1 MPLCKPTRT
10 RSHAVSHQESR
21 LEGWLSHEIKRHR
34 KWRRRWSFL
43 YFGTAALTIISGAA
57 TTVAAGLLEP
67 ESAKRYTL
75 WLAAL
80 TTVLASL
87 EKVLRFREKW
97 DLHRG
102 IQVALE
108 MTDLRRSA
116 GLLKDEE
123 AIDRLERIARSYD
136 AKLAQLSSPVPDGGG
151 DEDEE
156 KA

>member
-1 MPLCKPTRT
+1 
-10 RSHAVSHQESR
+10 VSDQESR
-21 LEGWLSHEIKRHR
+21 LDGWLGQEIDRHR
-34 KWRRRWSFL
+34 KWRWRWSLL

-123 AIDRLERIARSYD
+123 AIERLERIARNYD
-136 AKLAQLSSPVPDGGG
+136 AKLSQLSSPVPDAEGASGPETPEG
-151 DEDEE
+151 P
-156 KA
+156 

>member
-1 MPLCKPTRT
+1 VSERT
-10 RSHAVSHQESR
+10 GR
-21 LEGWLSHEIKRHR
+21 LEEWLSREIARHR
-34 KWRRRWSFL
+34 TWRRRWSFL
-43 YFGTAALTIISGAA
+43 YFGTAAATIIAGAA

-67 ESAKRYTL
+67 EDAKRYTI

-116 GLLKDEE
+116 GILEEEE
-123 AIDRLERIARSYD
+123 AINSLERIARSYD
-136 AKLAQLSSPVPDGGG
+136 SKLAQLSSPVAPADEEEG
-151 DEDEE
+151 DEDRVRSG
-156 KA
+156 

>member
-1 MPLCKPTRT
+1 MATN
-10 RSHAVSHQESR
+10 ESL
-21 LEGWLSHEIKRHR
+21 LEGWLKEEIDRHR
-34 KWRRRWSFL
+34 KWRSRWSFL
-43 YFGTAALTIISGAA
+43 YFGTAALTIIAGAA

-67 ESAKRYTL
+67 EQARRYTI

-108 MTDLRRSA
+108 MTELRRSA
-116 GLLKDEE
+116 GLLDDEKSIE
-123 AIDRLERIARSYD
+123 HLERIARSYD
-136 AKLAQLSSPVPDGGG
+136 AKLSQLSSPAATPDAADDDHHEG
-151 DEDEE
+151 
-156 KA
+156 

>member
-1 MPLCKPTRT
+1 VTT
-10 RSHAVSHQESR
+10 QGSR
-21 LEGWLSHEIKRHR
+21 LEEWLGEEIKRHR
-34 KWRRRWSFL
+34 RWRRRWSFL
-43 YFGTAALTIISGAA
+43 YFGNASLTIIAGAA

-67 ESAKRYTL
+67 EAAKRYTI

-108 MTDLRRSA
+108 MTELRRSA
-116 GLLKDEE
+116 GLLNDEK
-123 AIDRLERIARSYD
+123 AIESLQRIARSYD
-136 AKLAQLSSPVPDGGG
+136 ARLSQLSSPTVAA
-151 DEDEE
+151 DETDQDEHE
-156 KA
+156 G

>member
-1 MPLCKPTRT
+1 MSTQR
-10 RSHAVSHQESR
+10 SR
-21 LEGWLSHEIKRHR
+21 LETWLDNEITRHR
-34 KWRRRWSFL
+34 KWRQRWSFL
-43 YFGTAALTIISGAA
+43 YFGTAAMTIIAGAA

-67 ESAKRYTL
+67 EAAKRYTI

-108 MTDLRRSA
+108 MADLRRTA
-116 GLLKDEE
+116 GLLKDED
-123 AIDRLERIARSYD
+123 AINTLERIARSYD
-136 AKLAQLSSPVPDGGG
+136 AKLSQLSSPAPVEAEEEGG
-151 DEDEE
+151 DEG
-156 KA
+156 